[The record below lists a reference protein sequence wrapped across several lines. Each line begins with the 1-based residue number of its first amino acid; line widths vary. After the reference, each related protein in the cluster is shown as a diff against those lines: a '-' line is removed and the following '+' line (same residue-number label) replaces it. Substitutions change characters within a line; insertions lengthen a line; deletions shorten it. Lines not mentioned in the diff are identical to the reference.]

1 MNNRLR
7 NLLMS
12 LAAFAVLALAPTAAA
27 SPDAVVRDCAEDGTL
42 DGSYSEADKRAALGR
57 IPADLDEYSDCRA
70 VIAGGSGGGNVKASA
85 SSVGGAGSGDGAAA
99 GTPAARKA
107 AARRAAKV
115 RTVLRTKARQERE
128 KELGA
133 RTVDPRDAGVFKAAN
148 TANGMPLPMTLA
160 LIALTILALAA
171 GLLALRRRNPAFAD
185 AIRRVDLKR
194 FRR

>member
-70 VIAGGSGGGNVKASA
+70 IIAGGGGGKASA
-85 SSVGGAGSGDGAAA
+85 NSVGGPAA
-99 GTPAARKA
+99 GTPAAKKA
-107 AARRAAKV
+107 ASRRLAKI
-115 RTVLRTKARQERE
+115 RAVLRTKARQKRE

-133 RTVDPRDAGVFKAAN
+133 RSVDPRDAGVFRASN
-148 TANGMPLPMTLA
+148 TANGMPLQMTLA

-171 GLLALRRRNPAFAD
+171 GLLALQRRNPAFAD